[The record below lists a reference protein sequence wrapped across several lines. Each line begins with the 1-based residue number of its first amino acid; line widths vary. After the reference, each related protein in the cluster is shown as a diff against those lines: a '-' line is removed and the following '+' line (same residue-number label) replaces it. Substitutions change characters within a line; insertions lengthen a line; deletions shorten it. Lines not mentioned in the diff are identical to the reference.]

1 MAYFKVQ
8 QFKGMVPAVSSK
20 LLAEQFAVDAKNAD
34 FASGQVGLLNSDSEI
49 QTLTGG
55 SRKSIYLDSS
65 NNWFQWDDANVSVVE
80 GPIPDDTAGR
90 LYWTGE
96 DYPRVGIAASMI
108 SGTTYPAV
116 SYRLG
121 VPAPPN
127 PPQAART
134 GTADEAQTPNDVS
147 YVYTFVTTLG
157 EEGPPS
163 PPTAAQELTD
173 TENVDITMPTGD
185 QPSGNYY
192 FSTGAKKR
200 IYRSNSGSTNT
211 TFQFVGEVNF
221 TATQF
226 TDTRASHELGEVLPS
241 DTWIAPP
248 DDNSTL
254 YPSGPLMG
262 ITALANGMFAGFSGK
277 RLCISEAYLPHAWPI
292 AYRITL
298 DEEIVAIATTGA
310 GLVCL
315 TADSTYF
322 VTGSDPSAM
331 SASKLDIAQA
341 CVNKDSVVDMGSY
354 VLYAG
359 PDGLVAVSGG
369 EAQLVTEGLVT
380 PKQWNANF
388 APGSIKAFKYE
399 ETYVAFYTDSGANEG
414 WIYDPRSEDTSLI
427 KLSTGSQEIE
437 GGYQDPRDGSLY
449 YISANKIHKFQGDA
463 TTFREAEWK
472 SKVFVADRPVA
483 MSWVGVD
490 FSTESGTGGAIVSVY
505 ADGTLV
511 LSVRF
516 GANINGYT
524 LTTYTP
530 TGIGN
535 VSLAEPICRLPAVT
549 AKEWQLKVKG
559 RRFVDSI
566 CIAQSIDEIKNA

>member
-20 LLAEQFAVDAKNAD
+20 LIAEQFAVDAKNAD

-49 QTLTGG
+49 QTLSGAV
-55 SRKSIYLDSS
+55 RKSIYLDSS

-80 GPIPDDTAGR
+80 GPIPDDTQGR
-90 LYWTGE
+90 LYWSGE
-96 DYPRVGIAASMI
+96 DYPRVGTATSMI
-108 SGTTYPAV
+108 SGGTYPAV

-127 PPQAART
+127 APQRTKT
-134 GTADEAQTPNDVS
+134 GTADDTQTPNDVS
-147 YVYTFVTTLG
+147 YVYTFVTSLG

-163 PPTAAQELTD
+163 PPTAVTELTD
-173 TENVDITMPTGD
+173 AENVDITMPTGD
-185 QPSGNYY
+185 QPSGDYF

-221 TATQF
+221 TATTF
-226 TDTRASHELGEVLPS
+226 TDTLSSYELGEVLPS
-241 DTWIAPP
+241 GTWIGPP
-248 DDNSTL
+248 DDDSTL
-254 YPSGPLMG
+254 YPSGPLQG
-262 ITALANGMFAGFSGK
+262 LTALANGMFAGFSGK
-277 RLCISEAYLPHAWPI
+277 RLCISESYLPHAWPI

-298 DEEIVAIATTGA
+298 DEEIIAIATTGS

-315 TADSTYF
+315 TNEATYF
-322 VTGSDPSAM
+322 VVGSDPSAM

-359 PDGLVAVSGG
+359 PDGLVAVSGA
-369 EAQLVTEGLVT
+369 EARLVSEGLIT
-380 PKQWNANF
+380 PKQWNADYS
-388 APGSIKAFKYE
+388 PTTIKAFKHE
-399 ETYVAFYTDSGANEG
+399 ETYVAFYTDNGANEG

-427 KLSTGSQEIE
+427 KLSSGSQEIE

-483 MSWVGVD
+483 MSWAGVD
-490 FSTESGTGGAIVSVY
+490 FSTAVGTGGVIVSVY
-505 ADGTLV
+505 ADGTLI

-516 GANINGYT
+516 GQTTNGYT

-530 TGIGN
+530 SGIGN
-535 VSLAEPICRLPAVT
+535 VTLAEPICRLPAVT
-549 AKEWQLKVKG
+549 AKEWQVKVKG

>member
-8 QFKGMVPAVSSK
+8 QFKGMVPAVSPK
-20 LLAEQFAVDAKNAD
+20 LLAEEFAVHAKNAD
-34 FASGQVGLLNSDSEI
+34 FASGQVGLLNTNNVVE
-49 QTLTGG
+49 TLTGPA
-55 SRKSIYLDSS
+55 RKSIYLDKN

-80 GPIPDDTAGR
+80 GPIPDDTQGR
-90 LYWTGE
+90 LYWSGE
-96 DYPRVGIAASMI
+96 DYPRVGTATSMI
-108 SGTTYPAV
+108 SGSTYPAV

-127 PPQAART
+127 PLQRTKT

-147 YVYTFVTTLG
+147 YVYTFVTSLG

-163 PPTAAQELTD
+163 PPTAVIELTD
-173 TENVDITMPTGD
+173 AEDVDITMPTGD
-185 QPSGNYY
+185 QPSGDYF

-221 TATQF
+221 TATTF
-226 TDTRASHELGEVLPS
+226 TDTLSSHELGEVLPS
-241 DTWIAPP
+241 GTWIGPP

-254 YPSGPLMG
+254 YPSGPLQG
-262 ITALANGMFAGFSGK
+262 LTALANGMFAGFSGK
-277 RLCISEAYLPHAWPI
+277 RLCISESYLPHAWPI

-298 DEEIVAIATTGA
+298 DEEIIAIATTGS

-315 TADSTYF
+315 TNDSTYF
-322 VTGSDPSAM
+322 VVGSDPSAL
-331 SASKLDIAQA
+331 SSSKLDIAQA

-369 EAQLVTEGLVT
+369 EARIVTEGLVT
-380 PKQWNANF
+380 PKQWNADF
-388 APGSIKAFKYE
+388 SPTTVKAFKYE
-399 ETYVAFYTDSGANEG
+399 ETYVAFYSQGGVNQG
-414 WIYDPRSEDTSLI
+414 WIYDPRSEDTTLI
-427 KLSTGSQEIE
+427 DISTSTEIE
-437 GGYQDPRDGSLY
+437 GGYQDPRDGNLY
-449 YISANKIHKFQGDA
+449 TISTNKIYKFQGDTSA
-463 TTFREAEWK
+463 YLEAEWK
-472 SKVFVADRPVA
+472 SKVFVADRPVS

-490 FSTESGTGGAIVSVY
+490 FTTNTGTGGVVVNVWAG
-505 ADGTLV
+505 GTLII
-511 LSVRF
+511 STKFTERPD
-516 GANINGYT
+516 GDYA

-530 TGIGN
+530 SGIGS
-535 VSLAEPICRLPAVT
+535 VTIPEAICRLPAVT
-549 AKEWQLKVKG
+549 AKEWQVEVSG
-559 RRFVDSI
+559 RRPIDSF